1 MKTRTDL
8 LNLIIEKMSYTSY
21 LEIGINEGE
30 NYSKIKADVK
40 VGVDPNCGLDGIRRE
55 FSDDFFKDNTS
66 KFDLI
71 FIDGDHNYEQVKK
84 DVENALQ
91 HIKPNGMVVM
101 HDTCPPTLGHAGR
114 HREGEWCGDAYKVAI
129 EQNNSPYANVITWNK
144 DFGVTIITK
153 ETTTPQSYG
162 MSYSDLTKN
171 NFEAVNC
178 QPLGV
183 ITSFLETLRTFQIDE
198 DLDRAEEEITSFD
211 IESIDIKEYYK
222 LCFPDRR
229 IGRKKEETL
238 IKELKN
244 GGFEV

>member
-1 MKTRTDL
+1 MEFGWRKGGMSSQE
-8 LNLIIEKMSYTSY
+8 IISRSY
-21 LEIGINEGE
+21 LKRTAIN
-30 NYSKIKADVK
+30 
-40 VGVDPNCGLDGIRRE
+40 
-55 FSDDFFKDNTS
+55 FSGHCYPFFLMSPLNII
-66 KFDLI
+66 L
-71 FIDGDHNYEQVKK
+71 
-84 DVENALQ
+84 
-91 HIKPNGMVVM
+91 
-101 HDTCPPTLGHAGR
+101 TL
-114 HREGEWCGDAYKVAI
+114 EWCGDAYKVAI

-162 MSYSDLTKN
+162 ISYSDLTKN